1 MARIKLLTEVKY
13 SLRSFFRNK
22 GAVFWT
28 CLFPIVIL
36 LLLGFV
42 MGGGSG
48 TYTLYYNDS
57 DGSQTSHAIL
67 DTLNK
72 SSFIDLK
79 DGAGMDLQQQ
89 LKDGK
94 IAMYMEIPK
103 GFEQSIGLARM
114 SGNNSSALPL
124 QVYYDKS
131 QPSSMALIS
140 IIDEVLNQLNMN
152 IIGATSVVT
161 ASTHDVTTQSISFLA
176 FLLPGIVGMSI
187 MSSAVNG
194 TVGTMA
200 HNRATGVFRK
210 LATTPMSRIGYN
222 AGRIVTQTIILMLST
237 AIALFAGYLAFG
249 VVPNINPMMI
259 VMVIAGGAVFSGLG
273 MIIASFIKDEDTAA
287 NAASALTFPL
297 MFVSGSF
304 FPIDQMPWFLQYLA
318 KVSPLTYLNDGLRS
332 AMITG
337 NNDLALFSLAVV
349 GVLGIVLFLVGV
361 IVMKWKED

>member
-1 MARIKLLTEVKY
+1 MVKLFVEIKY
-13 SLRSFFRNK
+13 SLKSYFRNK

-28 CLFPIVIL
+28 LLFPIVIL

-48 TYTLYYNDS
+48 KYTLYYVDADHTN
-57 DGSQTSHAIL
+57 TSHAIL
-67 DTLNK
+67 DGLNK
-72 SSFIDLK
+72 TGVIILQ
-79 DGAGMDLQQQ
+79 DGAGKDLAQQ

-94 IAMYMEIPK
+94 IAMYIEIPK
-103 GFEQSIGLARM
+103 GFEQGVGMARATGDNR
-114 SGNNSSALPL
+114 SVPAL
-124 QVYYDKS
+124 QIYYDKT
-131 QPSSMALIS
+131 QTSSLALLS
-140 IIDEVLNQLNMN
+140 IIDNVLNALNLYFAGVN
-152 IIGATSVVT
+152 PVV
-161 ASTHDVTTQSISFLA
+161 AVSMHDVTTQSISYLA

-194 TVGTMA
+194 TVGQMA

-210 LATTPMSRIGYN
+210 LATTPMSRFGYN
-222 AGRIVTQTIILMLST
+222 AGRIITQTIILMMST

-249 VVPNINPMMI
+249 VVPNVNPMMI

-332 AMITG
+332 SMITG
-337 NNDLALFSLAVV
+337 NNDLALTSLAVV